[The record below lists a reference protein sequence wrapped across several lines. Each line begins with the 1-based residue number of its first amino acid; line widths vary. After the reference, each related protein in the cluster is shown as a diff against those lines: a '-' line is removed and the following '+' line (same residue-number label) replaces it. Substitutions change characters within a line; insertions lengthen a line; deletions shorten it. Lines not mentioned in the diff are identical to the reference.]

1 MAKSKSKKGAE
12 KKDERFR
19 DVAQNRRARHE
30 YEILERYEA
39 GLVLEGT
46 EVKGLRERGATI
58 RDAYVQIRDGEAW
71 LVGAHIADY
80 INSGQTGH
88 DVLRTR
94 KLLLH
99 RREIEKLAR
108 AVSEKGLTIVPLR
121 LYFSKGLAKLEIGV
135 ARGKSVYDKRRAIAE
150 RDAKRDAERAI
161 RAARR

>member
-1 MAKSKSKKGAE
+1 MGKKRNSTD
-12 KKDERFR
+12 KRDERFR
-19 DVAQNRRARHE
+19 DIAQNRRARHE
-30 YEILERYEA
+30 FEILERYEA
-39 GLVLEGT
+39 GLVLAGT

-80 INSGQTGH
+80 VNSGQAGH
-88 DVLRTR
+88 DVMRTR

-108 AVSEKGLTIVPLR
+108 AVGEKGLTIVPLR
-121 LYFSKGLAKLEIGV
+121 LYFSHGRAKLEIGV
-135 ARGKSVYDKRRAIAE
+135 ARGKSEYDKRRAIRE
-150 RDAKRDAERAI
+150 REAGREAERAM